1 MKALHS
7 DLRRVNEIYPFKNG
21 IAKLLQKC
29 VEISFNLKCID
40 FCNTFIND
48 NHHLP

>member
-7 DLRRVNEIYPFKNG
+7 DLRQVNEIHPFKNG
-21 IAKLLQKC
+21 IVKLFQKC
-29 VEISFNLKCID
+29 LEISFNPNCID